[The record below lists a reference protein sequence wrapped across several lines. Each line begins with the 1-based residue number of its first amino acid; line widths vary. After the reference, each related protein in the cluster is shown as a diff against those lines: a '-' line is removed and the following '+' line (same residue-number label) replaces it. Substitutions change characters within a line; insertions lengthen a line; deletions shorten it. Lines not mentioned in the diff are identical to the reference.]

1 MEMISAM
8 LRVCSILVVVLMQQN
23 LMASALPASSTSE
36 GGSCDSVRDVMTS
49 LKLAHTAMVSDLPV
63 SGGAGLICEGERTC
77 CPADVESALRQ
88 SAASDFHHAVRL
100 SSHQL
105 RHTLAQ
111 SSTAI
116 QGQVVQH
123 VRASMMKTE
132 TMFGQLYKRLALLA
146 KAPIQQLFDQLERFV
161 SSSADGMGGDPADVS
176 DAVNGFF
183 DDLFPR
189 LYGQSPRSVQ
199 GPSLPANSV
208 GLRLPQDYVDCLRH
222 AQSELRPFGEIPR
235 RLANSLARS
244 LDAVRSLL
252 SALDLGARVLNAT
265 DHAELNGQC
274 RDALLRATYCAQCRA
289 LKSQQPVVVGQGGQV
304 CRGLCSNVA
313 RGCLAAVADVDQPWN
328 EWVDAMERLA
338 AALLNKAG
346 AAVADL
352 GPHDILSSVDSR
364 LSEAVLY
371 ALENGPLL
379 EKKVKKM
386 CGENGTGKDVVV
398 SGDGDAGSADAE
410 SSSVLPSL
418 VQPVEDLSPVLEE
431 GQGGGLKSRLES
443 LLPMLASARGFYSN
457 LPDAVCAQP
466 GTPFQAVM
474 SDDQSNCWNGQRFAE
489 YTKPLS
495 GIGIGAQKYNAEV
508 RVSRSDV
515 DSHLV
520 QLSDRLRHVRQ
531 VLISKTVAAPEPDS
545 LMMEDFGSGSGDG
558 AGGSNGGS
566 AGTGM
571 GGHGRSDWDG
581 IDSEPD
587 DDGIVQGFPGGD
599 LDGSGSGQG
608 PSRAPDGE
616 WGEETFS
623 PTKKPGSDEFELNG
637 GETTPRVTVNEPT
650 GGAGGASGGGGTSGT
665 SRTSISSSAL
675 LAVCLIMALKVSSSF
690 RPFV

>member
-8 LRVCSILVVVLMQQN
+8 LRVLVIVSMQQ
-23 LMASALPASSTSE
+23 MASALPASSTSSAE
-36 GGSCDSVRDVMTS
+36 GSCDSVRDVMTS

-88 SAASDFHHAVRL
+88 SAASDFHHAVRQ

-105 RHTLAQ
+105 RHSLAQ

-123 VRASMMKTE
+123 VRASMVKTQ

-161 SSSADGMGGDPADVS
+161 SSSSDGMGGDPADVS

-199 GPSLPANSV
+199 EPPLPADSV
-208 GLRLPQDYVDCLRH
+208 GQRLPQDYVDCLRH

-289 LKSQQPVVVGQGGQV
+289 LKMQQPIVVGSGQV
-304 CRGLCSNVA
+304 CSGLCKNVA

-328 EWVDAMERLA
+328 EWVDAMARLTD
-338 AALLNKAG
+338 ALLNKAG

-352 GPHDILSSVDSR
+352 GLHDILSSVDSR

-398 SGDGDAGSADAE
+398 SGDGDSGSAE
-410 SSSVLPSL
+410 SSSAVPSL
-418 VQPVEDLSPVLEE
+418 VQPVEDLSPVLED

-443 LLPMLASARGFYSN
+443 LLPILSAARGFYSN

-466 GTPFQAVM
+466 ATPFQA
-474 SDDQSNCWNGQRFAE
+474 SEDQSNCWNGQRFAE
-489 YTKPLS
+489 YTKLVS

-508 RVSRSDV
+508 RVLRNDV

-558 AGGSNGGS
+558 ASNGGS

-581 IDSEPD
+581 TDSEPD
-587 DDGIVQGFPGGD
+587 DDGIGHGFPGGD
-599 LDGSGSGQG
+599 MDGSGSGQG
-608 PSRAPDGE
+608 PSRGPDGE
-616 WGEETFS
+616 WGEEKFG
-623 PTKKPGSDEFELNG
+623 PTKKPGPDEFEING
-637 GETTPRVTVNEPT
+637 GETTPRVTVNGPT
-650 GGAGGASGGGGTSGT
+650 GGAGGASGGSSG
-665 SRTSISSSAL
+665 SSSPVSSSAL
-675 LAVCLIMALKVSSSF
+675 LAVCLIMAIKVSSSF

>member
-1 MEMISAM
+1 M

-23 LMASALPASSTSE
+23 LMASALPASSTSAGE
-36 GGSCDSVRDVMTS
+36 SCDSVGDVMTS
-49 LKLAHTAMVSDLPV
+49 LKLAHTAMVSDSPV

-88 SAASDFHHAVRL
+88 SAASDFHHAVRQ

-105 RHTLAQ
+105 RHTLTQ

-123 VRASMMKTE
+123 VRASMVKTQ

-146 KAPIQQLFDQLERFV
+146 KEPIQQLFDQLERFV

-199 GPSLPANSV
+199 EPPLPADSV
-208 GLRLPQDYVDCLRH
+208 GQRLPQDYVDCLRH

-265 DHAELNGQC
+265 DHVELNSQC

-289 LKSQQPVVVGQGGQV
+289 LKRQQPIVVGSGGQV
-304 CRGLCSNVA
+304 CSGLCSNVA

-398 SGDGDAGSADAE
+398 SGDGDSGSDAE

-443 LLPMLASARGFYSN
+443 LLPMLAAARGFYLN

-474 SDDQSNCWNGQRFAE
+474 SEDQSNCWNGQRFAP
-489 YTKPLS
+489 YTKLVS
-495 GIGIGAQKYNAEV
+495 GNGIGAQKYNAEV

-558 AGGSNGGS
+558 AAGSNGGG

-581 IDSEPD
+581 TDSEPD
-587 DDGIVQGFPGGD
+587 DDGHGFPGGD

-608 PSRAPDGE
+608 PSSGPGGE
-616 WGEETFS
+616 WGVDETIFG
-623 PTKKPGSDEFELNG
+623 PTKKPGPDEFEING
-637 GETTPRVTVNEPT
+637 GETTPRVIVNGPT
-650 GGAGGASGGGGTSGT
+650 GGAAGGASGGGGSSGT
-665 SRTSISSSAL
+665 SPTSISSSAL